1 MTINPRTTCS
11 VCHDGRFSDA
21 REVAKV
27 RSNVRR
33 WRTHM
38 STVWR
43 CPACS
48 SLNSLERVD
57 LNLFYADYPFRNRRL
72 DGYTRAIFSALY
84 KRLER
89 FGLSQ
94 ESTVLDYGCSEGLF
108 LEYLKERGISSAS
121 GYDAFVEKY
130 ADKTPLSRTYDFVVA
145 QDLIEHA
152 EAPPALFASLCAL
165 VKPGGILYIGT
176 PCADRID
183 LANAEHHIHSL
194 HQPYHICIL
203 SEQSVRSLSR
213 SNDLTIEKMEFGHI
227 ADTPIPF
234 INWEFLRAYL
244 ATIDDTLD
252 AGFDPPRIG
261 TIASSPTLLFKGLFG
276 YFLRRDTEMFV
287 FLRKPVS

>member
-1 MTINPRTTCS
+1 M
-11 VCHDGRFSDA
+11 
-21 REVAKV
+21 

-33 WRTHM
+33 WRAHL

-43 CPACS
+43 CAACN
-48 SLNSLERVD
+48 SLNSLEQVD

-72 DGYTRAIFSALY
+72 DGYTRALFSGLY

-94 ESTVLDYGCSEGLF
+94 ESEVLDYGCSEGLF

-121 GYDAFVEKY
+121 GYDAYVEKY
-130 ADKTPLSRTYDFVVA
+130 ADDAPLRRTYDFVVA
-145 QDLIEHA
+145 QDLLEHV
-152 EAPPALFASLCAL
+152 EAPPGLFASLCGL
-165 VKPGGILYIGT
+165 VKPGGILYLGT
-176 PCADRID
+176 PCADRLD
-183 LANAEHHIHSL
+183 LVKAEHHIHSL

-203 SEQSVRSLSR
+203 SEQSVRSLSG
-213 SNDLTIEKMEFGHI
+213 SNDLTIERLEYGHI

-244 ATIDDTLD
+244 ASVDDTLD

-261 TIASSPTLLFKGLFG
+261 TIASSPSLLFKGLFG
-276 YFLRRDTEMFV
+276 SFRRQETEMFW
-287 FLRKPVS
+287 FLRKPVSSPAPQGQRG